1 MLVDGPTSKMLLH
14 AGPTAACESISALPS
29 SSRVAQAWAH
39 VSRCS
44 LGLILRHVAPGYQG
58 PQDLRARSV
67 RQVPAGHR
75 RTVVAMVGADIS
87 LPVLVVTIHLLAH
100 AKDEGPAKYTR
111 MIRPR
116 QNHCLWKDLD

>member
-1 MLVDGPTSKMLLH
+1 MLVDGPTSKMLLPCWIH
-14 AGPTAACESISALPS
+14 KRLRVDIGPSFVESRSPGLGTCQSMLPWFDPPTCRS
-29 SSRVAQAWAH
+29 CRV
-39 VSRCS
+39 
-44 LGLILRHVAPGYQG
+44 

-75 RTVVAMVGADIS
+75 RLVVVMVGADIS

-100 AKDEGPAKYTR
+100 AKDEGPTKYTR

-116 QNHCLWKDLD
+116 QNHYLWKDLD